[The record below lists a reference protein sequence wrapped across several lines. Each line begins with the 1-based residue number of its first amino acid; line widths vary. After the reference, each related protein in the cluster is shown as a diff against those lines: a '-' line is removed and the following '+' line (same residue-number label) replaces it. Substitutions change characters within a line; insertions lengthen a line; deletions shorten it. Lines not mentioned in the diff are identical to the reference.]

1 MGFMQ
6 NMIHKR
12 ISTIIKQKLGRDLS
26 VIEAVPVVIR
36 NIGMGNITKHQG
48 DGWFVKTNEGVL
60 FVDNYV
66 AIDLEPVN
74 EIHEI
79 GYEIHL
85 VLHGRTTVRIHPKH
99 ETAKKVVLSTKVTN

>member
-1 MGFMQ
+1 MQ
-6 NMIHKR
+6 NMIYKR
-12 ISTIIKQKLGRDLS
+12 ISSIIKQKLGRDLG

-79 GYEIHL
+79 DGMIHL
-85 VLHGRTTVRIHPKH
+85 VLHGRTTLVIHPKH
-99 ETAKKVVLSTKVTN
+99 ETARQSILSTQVTP

>member
-1 MGFMQ
+1 MGFMK
-6 NMIHKR
+6 NIIHKR
-12 ISTIIKQKLGRDLS
+12 IGSIIKQKLGRELS

-36 NIGMGNITKHQG
+36 NIGMGNITKHEG

-74 EIHEI
+74 EIYEI
-79 GYEIHL
+79 GDEIQL
-85 VLHGRTTVRIHPKH
+85 VLHGRTTVKIHPKH
-99 ETAKKVVLSTKVTN
+99 ETAKKVVLSTQLSK